1 MRAVILLSH
10 GSVLC
15 GAERNLIELARSL
28 AGRVEGGI
36 VDAAFLNYSSPLFEN
51 VIERSAA
58 QGATEI
64 DVVPYFL
71 VAGTFVA
78 EELPVRIESMRARF
92 PRVRFRVADAIRYH
106 HRLAD
111 AVLACADRPTSP
123 SIRRDEAVAQAARF
137 CRNSPRCP
145 IYDTDSCP
153 RRAQEVPA

>member
-15 GAERNLIELARSL
+15 GAERNLIELAGSL
-28 AGRVEGGI
+28 AGRVEAGI
-36 VDAAFLNYSSPLFEN
+36 VEAAFLNYSRPLFEN
-51 VIERSAA
+51 VIEGAAA
-58 QGATEI
+58 QGAIQI

-78 EELPVRIESMRARF
+78 DELPGRIESLRGRF

-111 AVLACADRPTSP
+111 AVLACAERPRVP
-123 SIRRDEAVAQAARF
+123 SFRRDHAVAQASRF
-137 CRNSPRCP
+137 CRNSPQCP
-145 IYDTDSCP
+145 IYETDACP
-153 RRAQEVPA
+153 RRAREVPA